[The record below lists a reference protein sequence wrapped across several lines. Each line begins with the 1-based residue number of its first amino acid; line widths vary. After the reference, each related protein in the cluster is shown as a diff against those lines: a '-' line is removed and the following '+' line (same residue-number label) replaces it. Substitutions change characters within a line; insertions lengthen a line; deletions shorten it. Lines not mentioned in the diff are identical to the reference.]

1 MPRQAARTDSN
12 QPDIVQALRDV
23 GATVF
28 VLARVGQGIPDLA
41 VGYRG
46 RNYFLEVK
54 NLDGRGDK
62 LTPAETEFFDTW
74 RGQTAVVRNE
84 AEALA
89 VIGAAEYRIDY
100 NGKGTA

>member
-1 MPRQAARTDSN
+1 MPRQAAKVDAN
-12 QPDIVQALRDV
+12 QPEIVQALRDV

-62 LTPAETEFFDTW
+62 LTPAEKEFFDTW
-74 RGQTAVVRNE
+74 HGQAAVVRNE

>member
-1 MPRQAARTDSN
+1 MPRQAAKTDSN
-12 QPDIVQALRDV
+12 QPEIVQALRDV

-62 LTPAETEFFDTW
+62 LTPAEKEFHDTW
-74 RGQTAVVRNE
+74 RGQAAVVRNE

-89 VIGAAEYRIDY
+89 VIGAAEYRIEY
-100 NGKGTA
+100 NGEGTA